1 MLRRAS
7 STISIHGTMLVSTVT
22 PTPSPVIFPPSSPT
36 IPTLAFLPRGV
47 DTDRPAITTVEA
59 EARSR
64 FSQPFNHDGLS
75 PVVPL
80 TGRGAQPSPVPCTQP
95 GSVSNHSPLSCIRP
109 TSQAPGAPVSVVLDA
124 ATRLQDF
131 RTLIAEMRAALFHHY
146 DFEEE
151 FDAVNR
157 DHDDDDEEKERL
169 LRLLEDVMRIVKH
182 LAEKD
187 AAGFGRS
194 VTKIDAP
201 VSSVQC
207 SLGPSPPYCQMFPSY
222 YPMN

>member
-1 MLRRAS
+1 ML
-7 STISIHGTMLVSTVT
+7 LSTVT

-36 IPTLAFLPRGV
+36 TPTPAFLPRGV

-64 FSQPFNHDGLS
+64 FSPPFNHDGLS

-131 RTLIAEMRAALFHHY
+131 RTLIAEMRVALFHHY

-151 FDAVNR
+151 FDAVNC
-157 DHDDDDEEKERL
+157 DHDDDEEKERL

-187 AAGFGRS
+187 APALA
-194 VTKIDAP
+194 KIDAP

-207 SLGPSPPYCQMFPSY
+207 SLGLSPPYRQMFPSY